1 MAYLVI
7 TEDLKTVLH
16 NIWTRPIFGTDGG
29 YGPTSGAKAHTDY
42 IRSSSSGYAHYL
54 LGAIPLFLSTVFNF
68 CSNGTD
74 YIDNK
79 YFDSMYKIH
88 PSLSKKL
95 AQWCDDLGIEPLTI
109 SNINGKFS
117 INGIY
122 IQVDNHKDSTP
133 NRHKPKAHRGL
144 FQKGTFTTCTA
155 YKRIPSKEKG
165 KYYIVYFTF
174 DGEDIKDAKVLFLKD
189 GMNPNRIDSFGVRTI
204 RKFKSVKSEEYKK

>member
-1 MAYLVI
+1 MSYIVI

-16 NIWTRPIFGTDGG
+16 NIWTRPIFGIDGG
-29 YGPTSGAKAHTDY
+29 YDPTLGSKVHTDY
-42 IRSSSSGYAHYL
+42 MRERSSGYAHYL

-68 CSNGTD
+68 YTNGTD
-74 YIDNK
+74 YIDNR
-79 YFDSMYKIH
+79 YFDSMYKIS
-88 PSLSKKL
+88 PGLAKKL
-95 AQWCDDLGIEPLTI
+95 AQWCDELGVDPFTI

-117 INGIY
+117 INGID

-133 NRHKPKAHRGL
+133 NRHKPKAHRGF

-155 YKRIPSKEKG
+155 YKKIQSQEKG

-174 DGEDIKDAKVLFLKD
+174 DGDSIQDAKVLFLKD